1 METYFNTII
10 YMHSLYLICRYTRP
24 GIDFNGENMQ
34 KNGEND
40 RNTQKIGH
48 RCPKKRV
55 LGKIKL
61 RDFQYILMT
70 PIQGNIMQKNGIL
83 GLA

>member
-1 METYFNTII
+1 
-10 YMHSLYLICRYTRP
+10 
-24 GIDFNGENMQ
+24 MQ

-70 PIQGNIMQKNGIL
+70 PIQGNIMQKNEIQRHFFRADFIIVPPIIS
-83 GLA
+83 GLRMELHLSHGLKH